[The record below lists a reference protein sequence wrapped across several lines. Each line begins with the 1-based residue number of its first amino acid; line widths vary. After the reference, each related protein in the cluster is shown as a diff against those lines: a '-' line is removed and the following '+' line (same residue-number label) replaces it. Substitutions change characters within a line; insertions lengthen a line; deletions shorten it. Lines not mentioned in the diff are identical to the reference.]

1 MYQKKTIDELIR
13 ENDNEII
20 YKFKINTFEFISTE
34 SGKIF
39 RLMKS
44 GFWKEIENKSNH
56 CKGYNVILINKK
68 QYSRS
73 KLILHATKQI
83 DITDKNIVISHLNG
97 NKLDCSI
104 KNLHLKKII

>member
-1 MYQKKTIDELIR
+1 MYQKKTIEQLYR
-13 ENDNEII
+13 EYDNENI
-20 YKFKINTFEFISTE
+20 YNFKINTFEFISTE

-73 KLILHATKQI
+73 KLILHAIKQI
-83 DITDKNIVISHLNG
+83 DISDKNVVISHING

-104 KNLHLKKII
+104 QNLQLK